1 MIINKAMKTNQINFN
16 DNRLELSVK
25 RPSHF
30 ITIFML
36 TAASFCLLVPLI
48 FFIYLL
54 MQSVEG
60 FPIRLL
66 TIVFLLI
73 PFVFGIYLLRL
84 FLWNFYGKEVYVFEK
99 NKFIYL
105 TDYKYFKDAKKEVK
119 FKSNGFRSESSGYEK
134 EKKAV
139 LTIETNG
146 QKHKSAVELPENELN
161 KLIELL
167 NQKLN
172 PNE

>member
-99 NKFIYL
+99 N
-105 TDYKYFKDAKKEVK
+105 
-119 FKSNGFRSESSGYEK
+119 
-134 EKKAV
+134 
-139 LTIETNG
+139 
-146 QKHKSAVELPENELN
+146 
-161 KLIELL
+161 
-167 NQKLN
+167 
-172 PNE
+172 